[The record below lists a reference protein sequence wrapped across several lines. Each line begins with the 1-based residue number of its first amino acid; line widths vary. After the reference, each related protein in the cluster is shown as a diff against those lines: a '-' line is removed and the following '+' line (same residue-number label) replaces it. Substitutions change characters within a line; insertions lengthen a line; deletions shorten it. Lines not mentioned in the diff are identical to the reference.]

1 MSVKCR
7 RFYEKN
13 IYDMRADCRCA
24 GVHRSRVK
32 APKEVFAPEEAFA
45 EIPHTVS
52 GKLIQT

>member
-1 MSVKCR
+1 MKKTFMICVL
-7 RFYEKN
+7 
-13 IYDMRADCRCA
+13 IA
-24 GVHRSRVK
+24 GVLASTGWSRVK